1 MDPRHLKVL
10 MNTVVVKPPKQGIY
24 TFDTTIVTYNLV
36 TKPLYQDLDVSNT
49 KEESVVRRGTVKAE
63 PPKIVTANFLSRSVG
78 FGGQAQEFLQE
89 LINRGQAD
97 NPGILYNYSNE
108 PVGTEIV
115 SNSPEQVADR
125 IGRQIDKDSK
135 SLEAVIIGV
144 DELWDVSLMKF
155 IFDWTNRSV
164 SGNSADFRLAGRLS
178 VNDGVPTDA
187 RIRIDQMF
195 EQVKKG
201 NVDPSVLHQELENWQ
216 VFDEYQDR
224 FFTILKGRRTKKSF

>member
-1 MDPRHLKVL
+1 M
-10 MNTVVVKPPKQGIY
+10 
-24 TFDTTIVTYNLV
+24 
-36 TKPLYQDLDVSNT
+36 
-49 KEESVVRRGTVKAE
+49 
-63 PPKIVTANFLSRSVG
+63 
-78 FGGQAQEFLQE
+78 
-89 LINRGQAD
+89 
-97 NPGILYNYSNE
+97 YNYSNE

-178 VNDGVPTDA
+178 VNNGVPTDA